1 MALRFHFSHVILS
14 KLQTLLSRMTSR
26 ILEDGQNL
34 SEEKLKQKE
43 KSQFINNRDEL
54 KKQE

>member
-1 MALRFHFSHVILS
+1 
-14 KLQTLLSRMTSR
+14 MTSR

-43 KSQFINNRDEL
+43 KSQFINNLDEL